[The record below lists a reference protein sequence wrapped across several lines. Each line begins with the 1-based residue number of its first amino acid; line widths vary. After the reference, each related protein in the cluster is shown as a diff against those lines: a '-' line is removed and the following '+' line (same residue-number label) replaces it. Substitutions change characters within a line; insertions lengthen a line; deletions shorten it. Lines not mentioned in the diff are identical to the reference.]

1 VRRPPELT
9 RRSGAPAPGIERQTH
24 ASVHEDIDGEITD
37 EVGNLVHRFEGDD
50 CTSSTLD
57 TRCANGPNTD
67 FVVSVSNLPTGDL
80 AVLDATYD
88 YSVVKLN
95 S

>member
-1 VRRPPELT
+1 
-9 RRSGAPAPGIERQTH
+9 
-24 ASVHEDIDGEITD
+24 
-37 EVGNLVHRFEGDD
+37 LVYRYTGDD
-50 CTSSTLD
+50 IATDVFD

-88 YSVVKLN
+88 YSVVKQRR
-95 S
+95 